1 MNVTSDIDLLK
12 RISEDDRHAFR
23 DFYQRYTPVLYPFVK
38 SLCNDEALCEDI
50 VQEIFIKMWDNRA
63 NAINIKQVKSYLF
76 KAAKNR
82 FLNELRK
89 QKNERNLVNN
99 NTYNEIDTETPEI
112 QLTFKENMRL
122 GQEALSKLSPRKK
135 LIVEMSTRE
144 ELSLD
149 EIASRVGI
157 SKNVVKKLLYQGLAM
172 MRKYVLPVIASITV
186 TKPAFD
192 LFSNK
197 FY

>member
-1 MNVTSDIDLLK
+1 MKATSDIDLLK

-23 DFYQRYTPVLYPFVK
+23 DFYQRYTPVLFPFVK

-50 VQEIFIKMWDNRA
+50 VQEIFIKVWDNRA
-63 NAINIKQVKSYLF
+63 NAINIKQVKPYLF

-89 QKNERNLVNN
+89 QQNERNLVNN
-99 NTYNEIDTETPEI
+99 NTWNEIDTQTPEI
-112 QLTFKENMRL
+112 QLAFKENMRL
-122 GQEALSKLSPRKK
+122 GQEALSKLSPRRK

-157 SKNVVKKLLYQGLAM
+157 SKNVVKKLLYQGLAI
-172 MRKYVLPVIASITV
+172 MRKYVVPVITSITI
-186 TKPAFD
+186 TTRF
-192 LFSNK
+192 
-197 FY
+197 